1 MNFAVGKG
9 DPLRQLKQRRSNDD
23 FLLVSSGI
31 NHEDFKMLCF
41 SPSFYFPNLIS
52 LKGIMETHLN

>member
-23 FLLVSSGI
+23 FLLVNSGI

-52 LKGIMETHLN
+52 LKG